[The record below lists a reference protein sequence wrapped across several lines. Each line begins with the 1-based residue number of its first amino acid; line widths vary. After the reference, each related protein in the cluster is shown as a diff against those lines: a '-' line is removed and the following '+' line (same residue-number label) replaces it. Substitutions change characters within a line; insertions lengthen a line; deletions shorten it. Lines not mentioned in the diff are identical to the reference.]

1 MNLGVNSNAL
11 MWPKGPPDDEE
22 DLDDVENY
30 RNQRFMRLG
39 LYIPILVGLFFLR

>member
-11 MWPKGPPDDEE
+11 VWPKGPPDDGEE

-30 RNQRFMRLG
+30 RNQRYMRLG
-39 LYIPILVGLFFLR
+39 PYTSSSFAY